1 MINFKDAAIVAAGL
15 AMLAGCAKTAA
26 PVDTVA
32 DEAAIRA
39 NTVAWVEAYNAG
51 DVDKIVAMYSD
62 DAILMP
68 PDAPA
73 ATGHEAMKQFLAAD
87 IAASKAAGV
96 SFALD
101 TEASGVSGDLG
112 WHSGTY
118 HVKDAAGAS
127 VVTGKYVEVWHKA
140 DGRWLMIRDI
150 YNNDAPAP
158 AAPVA
163 PAAAK
168 KK

>member
-1 MINFKDAAIVAAGL
+1 MSHFRNAAMVAAGL
-15 AMLAGCAKTAA
+15 AMLAGCAKTGA
-26 PVDTVA
+26 PVDTAA
-32 DEAAIRA
+32 DEATIRA

-51 DVDKIVAMYSD
+51 DLDKIVAMYTN

-96 SFALD
+96 GFALD

-118 HVKDAAGAS
+118 HVKDAAGAT

-140 DGRWLMIRDI
+140 DGKWLMIRDI
-150 YNNDAPAP
+150 YNNDAAAAA

-163 PAAAK
+163 ARK
-168 KK
+168 K